1 MNAFVKGLFAMVTG
15 GAGITLTL
23 VLEIVKAIFFRITWR
38 VVLERFLTRVLIE
51 ALKRLK
57 TLSSNRIVDETVD
70 SILLQLRGDGLLMA
84 KIESSKN
91 KK

>member
-1 MNAFVKGLFAMVTG
+1 MESFVKGLFSLVTG
-15 GAGITLTL
+15 GAGITWTL

-70 SILLQLRGDGLLMA
+70 SILLQLGNDGLLMA
-84 KIESSKN
+84 KIESSK
-91 KK
+91 K

>member
-1 MNAFVKGLFAMVTG
+1 METFIKGLFSFITG
-15 GAGITLTL
+15 GAGITWALVWETL
-23 VLEIVKAIFFRITWR
+23 KAIIGRITWR
-38 VVLERFLTRVLIE
+38 VVLERFLTRVLVE

-91 KK
+91 K